1 MARLTDSERQTL
13 EACLRNL
20 RALDGCHADFSP
32 ADKAGGQ
39 GRLQLQGP
47 WGRLSYRAFTRLRLT
62 ETSAEVAIHHLRNE
76 PDGEKPLL
84 LTDYLPE
91 KIAAR
96 LRRSGIDFVDA
107 AGNASLRQ
115 PPLFVEVS
123 GRRRPD
129 RQPRP
134 GRAFQHA
141 GLKLIY
147 LLLRQPRAAAWT
159 YRELAGEAGIALG
172 AVGPVLK
179 NLEQLGH
186 LVEYNGIRQ
195 LQAAAELFRRWEI
208 GYGDRLRTVL
218 GVLPCRPVAKGG
230 LARLPDTIREQG
242 LEDELLIGG
251 ELGTCLLLNE
261 GVPEQASLHFT
272 GDPLRL
278 MLKLQL
284 VPDPAGQVSLL
295 RRFGRANAWRGWQPQ
310 PIPLADPL
318 LLHAE
323 MTATITTTRQP
334 QLTERLFQEYLMPR
348 LAGRPVE

>member
-20 RALDGCHADFSP
+20 RALDGCQADFFPS
-32 ADKAGGQ
+32 DRSEEQ

-47 WGRLSYRAFTRLRLT
+47 WGRLSYRTFTRLRLT

-91 KIAAR
+91 KVAAK

-123 GRRRPD
+123 GRKRPE
-129 RQPRP
+129 RQPRT

-141 GLKLIY
+141 GLKLIF
-147 LLLRQPRAAAWT
+147 LLLRQPKAAAWT
-159 YRELAGEAGIALG
+159 YRDLAGESGIALG

-186 LVEYNGIRQ
+186 LVERNGIRQ
-195 LQAAAELFRRWEI
+195 LHAADELFRRWEI
-208 GYGDRLRTVL
+208 GYGDRLRATL
-218 GVLPCRPVAKGG
+218 GIQPCRPVAADGI
-230 LARLPDTIREQG
+230 ARLPDMIREQG
-242 LEDELLIGG
+242 LEDDVLIGG
-251 ELGTCLLLNE
+251 ELGACLLLRE
-261 GVPEQASLHFT
+261 GTPEQASLHLA

-284 VPDPAGQVSLL
+284 IPDPAGRVHLL
-295 RRFGRANAWRGWQPQ
+295 RRFGRVDAWRGWQPQ
-310 PIPLADPL
+310 ETPLADPL

-323 MTATITTTRQP
+323 MAATATRQP
-334 QLTERLFQEYLMPR
+334 QIAERLFREYLAPR
-348 LAGRPVE
+348 FAGRPVE